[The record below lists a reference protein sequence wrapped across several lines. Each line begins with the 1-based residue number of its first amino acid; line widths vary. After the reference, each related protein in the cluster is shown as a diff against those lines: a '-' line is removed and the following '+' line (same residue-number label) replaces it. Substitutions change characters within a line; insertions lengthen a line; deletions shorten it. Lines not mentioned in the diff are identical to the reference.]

1 MGTQMKSLRST
12 PGWTWQRI
20 IRVDLL
26 SNASRALPIILFL
39 PLVWLFYLSYLEYLE
54 TGAGFGVNPDEAFV
68 KYLGEWSIRILLVAY
83 CITPVSR
90 TFGWGALAKLRRFV
104 GLTAFVYVLLH
115 LTSYVLLYIELDWVV
130 LLEDVIERK
139 YVVVGFLAFFCLL
152 LMAITSTKGWKR
164 RLGSSWRLLHRLI
177 HIVVLF
183 SLLHYIWLTKDGF
196 GVIFLYVVCFGV
208 LSIERLVRFIRK
220 TY

>member
-1 MGTQMKSLRST
+1 MLSL
-12 PGWTWQRI
+12 
-20 IRVDLL
+20 
-26 SNASRALPIILFL
+26 AARALPALLFL
-39 PLVWLFYLSYLEYLE
+39 PLVWLFFLSYLEYLE

-83 CITPVSR
+83 SISPVSR
-90 TFGWGALAKLRRFV
+90 FFGWRALAKMRRFV

-115 LTSYVLLYIELDWVV
+115 LTSYVLLYIELDWGA

-152 LMAITSTKGWKR
+152 LMTITSTNGWKK
-164 RLGSSWRLLHRLI
+164 RLRSNWRALHRLI

-208 LSIERLVRFIRK
+208 LSIERVVRFIRK
-220 TY
+220 TG

>member
-1 MGTQMKSLRST
+1 MLSLAT
-12 PGWTWQRI
+12 
-20 IRVDLL
+20 
-26 SNASRALPIILFL
+26 RALPALLFL
-39 PLVWLFYLSYLEYLE
+39 PLVWLFFLSYLEYLE

-83 CITPVSR
+83 SISPVSR
-90 TFGWGALAKLRRFV
+90 VLGWRALAKMRRFV

-115 LTSYVLLYIELDWVV
+115 LTSYVLLYIELDWEV

-152 LMAITSTKGWKR
+152 LMTITSTNGWKK
-164 RLGSSWRLLHRLI
+164 RLGSNWRALHRLI

-208 LSIERLVRFIRK
+208 LSIERVVRFIRK
-220 TY
+220 TG

>member
-1 MGTQMKSLRST
+1 MLSL
-12 PGWTWQRI
+12 
-20 IRVDLL
+20 
-26 SNASRALPIILFL
+26 AARALPALLFL
-39 PLVWLFYLSYLEYLE
+39 PLVWLFFLSYLEYLE

-83 CITPVSR
+83 SISPVSR
-90 TFGWGALAKLRRFV
+90 VFGWRALAKMRRFV
-104 GLTAFVYVLLH
+104 GLTAFMYVLLH
-115 LTSYVLLYIELDWVV
+115 LTSYVLLYIELDWGV

-152 LMAITSTKGWKR
+152 LMTITSTNGWKK
-164 RLGSSWRLLHRLI
+164 RLGRNWRVLHRLI

-196 GVIFLYVVCFGV
+196 GVIFLYVVCFGM
-208 LSIERLVRFIRK
+208 LSIERVVRFIGK
-220 TY
+220 TG

>member
-1 MGTQMKSLRST
+1 MLSL
-12 PGWTWQRI
+12 
-20 IRVDLL
+20 
-26 SNASRALPIILFL
+26 AARALPALLFL
-39 PLVWLFYLSYLEYLE
+39 PLVWLFFLSYLEYLE

-83 CITPVSR
+83 SISPVSR
-90 TFGWGALAKLRRFV
+90 VFGWSALAKIRRFV
-104 GLTAFVYVLLH
+104 GLTAFMYVLLH
-115 LTSYVLLYIELDWVV
+115 LTSYVLLYIELDWGV

-152 LMAITSTKGWKR
+152 LMTITSTNGWKK
-164 RLGSSWRLLHRLI
+164 RLGSNWRVLHRLI

-208 LSIERLVRFIRK
+208 LSIERVVRIIRK
-220 TY
+220 TG

>member
-1 MGTQMKSLRST
+1 M
-12 PGWTWQRI
+12 
-20 IRVDLL
+20 
-26 SNASRALPIILFL
+26 
-39 PLVWLFYLSYLEYLE
+39 PLVWLFFLSYLEYVE

-83 CITPVSR
+83 AISPVSR
-90 TFGWGALAKLRRFV
+90 VLGWRALAKMRRFV

-115 LTSYVLLYIELDWVV
+115 LTSYVLLYIELDWEV

-152 LMAITSTKGWKR
+152 LMTITSTNGWKK
-164 RLGSSWRLLHRLI
+164 RLRSNWRALHRLI

-208 LSIERLVRFIRK
+208 LSIERVVRFIRK
-220 TY
+220 TG

>member
-1 MGTQMKSLRST
+1 MLSL
-12 PGWTWQRI
+12 
-20 IRVDLL
+20 
-26 SNASRALPIILFL
+26 AARALPALLFL
-39 PLVWLFYLSYLEYLE
+39 PLVWLFFLSYLEYLE

-83 CITPVSR
+83 SISPFSR
-90 TFGWGALAKLRRFV
+90 VFGWRALSKMRRFV
-104 GLTAFVYVLLH
+104 GLTAFMYVLLH
-115 LTSYVLLYIELDWVV
+115 LTSYVLLYIELDWGA

-152 LMAITSTKGWKR
+152 LMTITSTNGWKK
-164 RLGSSWRLLHRLI
+164 RLGSNWRVLHRLI

-196 GVIFLYVVCFGV
+196 GVILLYVVCFGV
-208 LSIERLVRFIRK
+208 LSIERVVRFIGK
-220 TY
+220 TG

>member
-1 MGTQMKSLRST
+1 MLSL
-12 PGWTWQRI
+12 
-20 IRVDLL
+20 
-26 SNASRALPIILFL
+26 AARALPALLFL
-39 PLVWLFYLSYLEYLE
+39 PLVWLFFLSYLEYLE

-83 CITPVSR
+83 SISPVSR
-90 TFGWGALAKLRRFV
+90 FFGWRALAKMRRFV
-104 GLTAFVYVLLH
+104 GLTAFAYVLLH
-115 LTSYVLLYIELDWVV
+115 LTSYVILYIELDWEV

-152 LMAITSTKGWKR
+152 LMTITSTNGWKK
-164 RLGSSWRLLHRLI
+164 RLRSNWRALHRLI

-208 LSIERLVRFIRK
+208 LSIERVVRFIRK
-220 TY
+220 IG